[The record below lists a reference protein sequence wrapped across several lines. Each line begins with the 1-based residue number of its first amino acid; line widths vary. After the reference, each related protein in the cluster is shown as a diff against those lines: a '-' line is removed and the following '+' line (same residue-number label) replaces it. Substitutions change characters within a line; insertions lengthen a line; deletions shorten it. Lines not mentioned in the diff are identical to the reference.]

1 MEKLDLITLEYKDIF
16 DKNRDKKIEF
26 SKELL
31 PEPYNQNSLFVV
43 KVDGESM
50 QPVINDRALV
60 VADLSQ
66 KEIINDSIYLV
77 YKDDKMWIKKAFI
90 KETEKKFISINS
102 DYSHLVYDLDD
113 VHVVAKV
120 LLTFTSF

>member
-16 DKNRDKKIEF
+16 DNNKDKKIEF
-26 SKELL
+26 SKDLL
-31 PEPYNQNSLFVV
+31 PKKYNLNSLFVV
-43 KVDGESM
+43 RVDGESM

-77 YKDDKMWIKKAFI
+77 YKENKMWIKKALILDGKTRFV
-90 KETEKKFISINS
+90 SINS
-102 DYSHLVYDLDD
+102 DYSHLIYDLKDI
-113 VHVVAKV
+113 HVVAKV
-120 LLTFTSF
+120 LLTFRTF

>member
-1 MEKLDLITLEYKDIF
+1 MEELDLITLEYKDVF
-16 DKNRDKKIEF
+16 DKNRDKKVEF
-26 SKELL
+26 SKDLL
-31 PEPYNQNSLFVV
+31 PKEYNLNSLFIV
-43 KVDGESM
+43 KVDGKSM

-77 YKDDKMWIKKAFI
+77 YKENKMWIKKAFI
-90 KETEKKFISINS
+90 SGDETKFISINS
-102 DYSHLVYDLDD
+102 DYSHLVYGLKE

-120 LLTFTSF
+120 LLTFRTF